1 MKVISDWKKHLR
13 SYSALSL
20 IANLLI
26 SLSYGISIMLG
37 MGLVSLSPIYII
49 VAMTVVAVLGFV
61 GKFISQFEDDIQ
73 EEHQNE

>member
-1 MKVISDWKKHLR
+1 MKVINDWRKHLR

-26 SLSYGISIMLG
+26 SLSYGISVVLG
-37 MGLVSLSPIYII
+37 MGLVSLSPVYII
-49 VAMTVVAVLGFV
+49 IAMTVVAVLGFV
-61 GKFISQFEDDIQ
+61 GKFIAQFEDDIQ

>member
-1 MKVISDWKKHLR
+1 MKVVNDWRKHLR

-37 MGLVSLSPIYII
+37 MGLVSLSPVYII
-49 VAMTVVAVLGFV
+49 IAMTVVAVLGFV

>member
-1 MKVISDWKKHLR
+1 MKVISDWRKHLR

-37 MGLVSLSPIYII
+37 MGLVSLSPVYII

-61 GKFISQFEDDIQ
+61 GKFIAQFEDDIQ
-73 EEHQNE
+73 EEHNNE

>member
-1 MKVISDWKKHLR
+1 MKVISDWRKHLR

-37 MGLVSLSPIYII
+37 MGLVSLSPVYII
-49 VAMTVVAVLGFV
+49 IAMTVVAVLGFV
-61 GKFISQFEDDIQ
+61 GKFIAQFEDDIQ

>member
-26 SLSYGISIMLG
+26 SSAYGVSLVLG
-37 MGLVSLSPIYII
+37 MGLVSLSPFYII
-49 VAMTVVAVLGFV
+49 LAMSVVAGLGFL
-61 GKFISQFEDDIQ
+61 GKFISQFEDDI
-73 EEHQNE
+73 EEQGDVQ

>member
-26 SLSYGISIMLG
+26 SMSYGISVVLG
-37 MGLVSLSPIYII
+37 MGLVSLSPAYII
-49 VAMTVVAVLGFV
+49 LAMTVVAGLGFL
-61 GKFISQFEDDIQ
+61 GKFISQFEDDI
-73 EEHQNE
+73 EEQGDVQ

>member
-1 MKVISDWKKHLR
+1 MKVVNDWKKHLR

-37 MGLVSLSPIYII
+37 MGLVSLSPVYII
-49 VAMTVVAVLGFV
+49 IAMTVVAILGFV
-61 GKFISQFEDDIQ
+61 GKFIAQFEDDIQ
-73 EEHQNE
+73 EEHNNE

>member
-1 MKVISDWKKHLR
+1 MKVIKDWKKHLR

-20 IANLLI
+20 VANLLI
-26 SLSYGISIMLG
+26 SLSYGISVVLG
-37 MGLVSLSPIYII
+37 MGLVSLSPFYII
-49 VAMTVVAVLGFV
+49 LAMTVVATLGFV

>member
-26 SLSYGISIMLG
+26 SIAYGVSLVLG
-37 MGLVSLSPIYII
+37 MGLVSLSPAYII
-49 VAMTVVAVLGFV
+49 LAMSVVAGLGFL
-61 GKFISQFEDDIQ
+61 GKFISQFEDDI
-73 EEHQNE
+73 EEQGDVQ

>member
-1 MKVISDWKKHLR
+1 MKIISDWRKHLR

-26 SLSYGISIMLG
+26 SLSYGISVVLG
-37 MGLVSLSPIYII
+37 MGLVSLSPFYII
-49 VAMTVVAVLGFV
+49 LAMTVVAGLGFL